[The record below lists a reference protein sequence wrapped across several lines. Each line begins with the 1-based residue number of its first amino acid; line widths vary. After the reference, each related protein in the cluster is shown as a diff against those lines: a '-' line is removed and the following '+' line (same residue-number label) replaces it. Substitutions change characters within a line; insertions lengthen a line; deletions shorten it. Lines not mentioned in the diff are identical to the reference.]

1 MNLPIIIHKD
11 ENTGYGVTI
20 PDLAGCFSYGDT
32 LDEAITNAH
41 EAALFHIEGMIADGG
56 FQPFE
61 PTSLTQIQK
70 DNPDAILAV
79 ISLDESKFTKQVRFN
94 VSWNEYLLNRVDE
107 YASAHH
113 DTRSGFL
120 AKAAIAA
127 LERSNL

>member
-11 ENTGYGVTI
+11 ENTGYGVTV

-32 LDEAITNAH
+32 LDEAIANAH
-41 EAALFHIEGMIADGG
+41 EAALFHIDGMIADNG
-56 FQPFE
+56 FQPIT
-61 PTSLTQIQK
+61 PSNLAQIQQ
-70 DNPDAILAV
+70 DNPTAILAV
-79 ISLDESKFTKQVRFN
+79 ISLDEAQFTKQVRFN

-107 YASAHH
+107 YVAAHH

-127 LERSNL
+127 LERPNP